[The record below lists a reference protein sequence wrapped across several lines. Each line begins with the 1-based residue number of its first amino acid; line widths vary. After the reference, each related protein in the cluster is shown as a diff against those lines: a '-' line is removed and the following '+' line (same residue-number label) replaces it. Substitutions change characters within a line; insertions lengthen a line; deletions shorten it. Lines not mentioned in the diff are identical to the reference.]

1 MPSSSSQQMN
11 FRRLWRFSV
20 SSPLWK
26 IVLRLFSRIT
36 KDLFSRRR
44 ENRDEI
50 SWISKELLRPFS
62 IILLKENLGSSSTGR
77 KFSCFANFALWKKET
92 KDEDQ
97 ESNKVLLEVVVI
109 CFHSCCSPKDF
120 EKGIEKLLF
129 KSMIHSK
136 GFRKASIKNKSFWP
150 FSNSV

>member
-1 MPSSSSQQMN
+1 MKFPARCRTTTPQQHFYRMED
-11 FRRLWRFSV
+11 
-20 SSPLWK
+20 WK
-26 IVLRLFSRIT
+26 ELSLRIT

-92 KDEDQ
+92 KDED
-97 ESNKVLLEVVVI
+97 
-109 CFHSCCSPKDF
+109 
-120 EKGIEKLLF
+120 
-129 KSMIHSK
+129 
-136 GFRKASIKNKSFWP
+136 
-150 FSNSV
+150 